1 MLRDTSYA
9 LVRRLNFIESALRE
23 YSNQRGI
30 SKIIIADIGCGTGEL
45 LTLPLSLKLG
55 NTASIYAYEP
65 EAESY
70 AHLCQQIEDLGIDNI
85 YPIQQIELLQIR
97 TYDAII
103 VSEVI
108 EHVQDPIGFLKN
120 FRKLLKKLGV
130 MIITTPNGYGI
141 FEIETLLFNSLDL
154 IGVIPFLRSVKRRF
168 TRSLAIP
175 IKPAHADTLAISP
188 HINFFTLGELYLV
201 LREVGLTL
209 IKIEGRN
216 LAAGPFSDRIID
228 KSNYLI
234 ELNSRLGKTLPL
246 VLVAD
251 WMLIAENKEISS
263 QNNKPYQNKRNS
275 NLLQNIYTKY
285 KRWLNLS
292 LSRRQQTR

>member
-23 YSNQRGI
+23 YSEQRGI

-70 AHLCQQIEDLGIDNI
+70 AHLCHQIGVWGIDNI
-85 YPIQQIELLQIR
+85 HPIQQIELLQIR

-120 FRKLLKKLGV
+120 FRTLLKEFGV

-141 FEIETLLFNSLDL
+141 FEIETLVFNSLDL
-154 IGVIPFLRSVKRRF
+154 IGVIPFLKSLRRRL

-175 IKPAHADTLAISP
+175 IKPANADTLAISP
-188 HINFFTLGELYLV
+188 HINFFTLRELYLV
-201 LREVGLTL
+201 VREAGLSL

-216 LAAGPFSDRIID
+216 LAAGPFSDKIID
-228 KSNYLI
+228 KNNYLI

-246 VLVAD
+246 VLAAD
-251 WMLIAENKEISS
+251 WMLIAENKEIST
-263 QNNKPYQNKRNS
+263 QNNKPSQNRRNS
-275 NLLQNIYTKY
+275 NVLQNIYTKY

-292 LSRRQQTR
+292 LSRRQ